1 MIDPRCPPLRGAYDK
16 IALLKEASEDLGGK
30 RSWHNHNWLES
41 PVVNATLVTI
51 RKVNCATTCRRHI
64 AGLSQNK
71 VFPSMAVPYQ
81 ISLKINEARQKKN
94 GPNFLHS

>member
-30 RSWHNHNWLES
+30 PTWHNHKWLES
-41 PVVNATLVTI
+41 PVVYATVGTI
-51 RKVNCATTCRRHI
+51 RKVNCATTCRRFI

-71 VFPSMAVPYQ
+71 VLSSMAVPNQ
-81 ISLKINEARQKKN
+81 IALKINLARQKKN
-94 GPNFLHS
+94 GPNFLYS